1 MKYIMGLV
9 LVAPVLWMT
18 AIHWRSRET
27 RAIPQTVIAPATAKG
42 GSGINH
48 DFSLCRSGDGPDSM
62 GIYPNGWPYI
72 NVNIYVQPLYPF
84 IGDVRRYGPVDS
96 EKFRRFYVGFYKLR
110 EKYFAEHSRGDIYS
124 LNLVFSQS
132 LVLLD
137 EWLAEK
143 MTTGDCDNCKFSLE
157 NGIYQI
163 PLVIALRRFHYTR
176 DIPSFKRQV
185 HRYLDRVAGAEGAI
199 KFVDGRQAPPAAIGP
214 EGHLA
219 LLTYW
224 TIVGNDKAALREWK
238 LQILAYLDQ
247 LGDRAAPVSDSP
259 DTTRTVLASRSSSL
273 IDVIRAAPISVD
285 HGTSCSLLY
294 SSVLEFMA
302 IRASFGGSGSA
313 NHQAIVNEIRLFRS
327 AADARL
333 FSKRDLRL
341 LLTLENWHKASV
353 DRVNMGNTGRNAMI
367 R

>member
-1 MKYIMGLV
+1 MRCILSLV
-9 LVAPVLWMT
+9 LLAPVLWAT
-18 AIHWRSRET
+18 AIYWRSRET
-27 RAIPQTVIAPATAKG
+27 RAIPRTVIASAAAKG

-62 GIYPNGWPYI
+62 GIYPNGWPYM

-84 IGDVRRYGPVDS
+84 IGEVRRYGPVDS
-96 EKFRRFYVGFYKLR
+96 EKFRRLYVEFFKIR
-110 EKYFAEHSRGDIYS
+110 EKYFAEHSRGGIIALDV
-124 LNLVFSQS
+124 LFSQS
-132 LVLLD
+132 LILLD

-143 MTTGDCDNCKFSLE
+143 MTTGECDNCKFSLE

-163 PLVIALRRFHYTR
+163 PLVIALRRLYYTR
-176 DIPSFKRQV
+176 DIPSFKRHV
-185 HRYLDRVAGAEGAI
+185 HRYLDRVADAGGAI

-247 LGDRAAPVSDSP
+247 LGDRAAPVSDST
-259 DTTRTVLASRSSSL
+259 DMTRAVLASTSSSL

-285 HGTSCSLLY
+285 HGSGCSLLY
-294 SSVLEFMA
+294 SSALEFMA
-302 IRASFGGSGSA
+302 IRASFGNRGRA
-313 NHQAIVNEIRLFRS
+313 NHRAIVNEIRVFRS
-327 AADARL
+327 VADARL
-333 FSKRDLRL
+333 FSTRDLRL
-341 LLTLENWHKASV
+341 LLTLGNWHKASG
-353 DRVNMGNTGRNAMI
+353 DKVNMENTRPDIKI